1 MSEKTTTEDKK
12 VLREVRDA
20 IVNGFVSLTHILFFW
35 MPGDVAKGKA
45 LMALHP
51 FMGLVIIA
59 LFFVLERRSPWK
71 IVIAFVAIVV
81 AASQWVFRGCLVTR
95 AEQKLTGNT
104 ETIVDPF
111 LGLANIAANRDT
123 RQAATL
129 AVGTAIAVVMILV
142 VACDTFLRGVSVTT
156 NIKIDTSL

>member
-12 VLREVRDA
+12 VLRDVRDA

-51 FMGLVIIA
+51 FVGLIIIA

-71 IVIAFVAIVV
+71 VVIAFISIVI
-81 AASQWVFRGCLVTR
+81 AASQWVFRGCVVTR
-95 AEQKLTGNT
+95 AEQKLTGEKT
-104 ETIVDPF
+104 TVIDPF
-111 LGLANIAANRDT
+111 LSMCGVALNRDT
-123 RQAATL
+123 RVCSTIST
-129 AVGTAIAVVMILV
+129 GTALCVIIVWATF
-142 VACDTFLRGVSVTT
+142 CDIF
-156 NIKIDTSL
+156 

>member
-95 AEQKLTGNT
+95 AEQKLTGEST
-104 ETIVDPF
+104 TVIDPF
-111 LGLANIAANRDT
+111 LSMCGVPLNRDT
-123 RQAATL
+123 RVCSTIST
-129 AVGTAIAVVMILV
+129 GTALCVIIVWATF
-142 VACDTFLRGVSVTT
+142 CDIF
-156 NIKIDTSL
+156 

>member
-12 VLREVRDA
+12 VLRDVRDA

-51 FMGLVIIA
+51 FVGLIIIA

-71 IVIAFVAIVV
+71 VVIAFISIVI

-95 AEQKLTGNT
+95 AEQKLTGEKT
-104 ETIVDPF
+104 TVIDPF
-111 LGLANIAANRDT
+111 LSMCGVPLNRDT
-123 RQAATL
+123 RVCSTIST
-129 AVGTAIAVVMILV
+129 GTALCVIIVWATF
-142 VACDTFLRGVSVTT
+142 CDIF
-156 NIKIDTSL
+156 